1 MSDVKETATTHAE
14 RTGSD
19 IVVSP
24 QSVVDTLKIS
34 HHITTESERCR
45 RYQGHLWFRGYRGG
59 YAKGTSEEVLHS
71 RSHALHLRGRWILLL
86 YL

>member
-19 IVVSP
+19 TVVSP
-24 QSVVDTLKIS
+24 NLSWTRSKS
-34 HHITTESERCR
+34 HITTESQRCR
-45 RYQGHLWFRGYRGG
+45 RYQGHLWFRGHRGG
-59 YAKGTSEEVLHS
+59 YAKGTSEEILHS